1 MKKISFFFLGWLGL
15 FASAPAQPS
24 RTIRITG
31 TRLAYPIFQKWAD
44 EYTKLHPEVKFQVSK
59 VPADSADLLIVSYT
73 LRPADVKEG
82 QAVIALTRYAQLPV
96 VSSRRPDVAALQ
108 AKGFS
113 ESAFRQVYFSGRQ
126 ENIPSLY
133 TFTVYKRQQPACA
146 SIAFANHFGSG
157 QQDIKGKG
165 VTGDDRDLLAAVKR
179 DSSGISYNNLGFLY
193 DLNTRKP
200 VDSIAIIPIDL
211 NENGQTDADENIY
224 ASLDEVLGF
233 IERTHHPRIPLE
245 NVNVLIRKNNPDG
258 EVTAFLQWVLST
270 GQQYNHAYGF
280 INLDGSVAR
289 SEVQA
294 LAVLNKN

>member
-44 EYTKLHPEVKFQVSK
+44 EYTKLHPGVKFQVSK
-59 VPADSADLLIVSYT
+59 APADSADLLIVSYT

-82 QAVIALTRYAQLPV
+82 QTVIALTRYAQLPV

-108 AKGFS
+108 AKGFDD
-113 ESAFRQVYFSGRQ
+113 SAFRQVYFSGRQ
-126 ENIPSLY
+126 ESIPSLY

-146 SIAFANHFGSG
+146 SIAFANHFGSE

-179 DSSGISYNNLGFLY
+179 DPSGISYNNLGFLY
-193 DLNTRKP
+193 DLATRKP

-211 NENGQTDADENIY
+211 NENGRTDADENIY

-294 LAVLNKN
+294 LAVLNKK

>member
-211 NENGQTDADENIY
+211 NENGRTDADENIY